1 MRQLFQLDDRLAIC
15 AEFVRNGSKLA
26 DIGTD
31 HAYLPVWLA
40 KNGKISSAIAA
51 DINPKPL
58 QRGMNNIEK
67 YEAGNLVSTR
77 ISDGLVSFS
86 SDDADDI
93 VIAGMGAE
101 LIISII
107 SKTPW
112 LKQSSK
118 RLILQ
123 PMTRAQL
130 LREYLLKE
138 GFEIL
143 KEKACEHNGKV
154 YSVMAVE
161 YSGLHLSENISG
173 EAKYLGKLDMTLPLS
188 RKYALQVLNK
198 LYLKRNGMEHSG
210 ADTSELDTVI
220 DEVKGRCTDGKSY

>member
-1 MRQLFQLDDRLAIC
+1 MRPLFQLDDRLSIC

-51 DINPKPL
+51 DINQKPL
-58 QRGMNNIEK
+58 ERGLSNIEK

-77 ISDGLVSFS
+77 ISNGLASFN

-107 SKTPW
+107 SKAPW

-130 LREYLLKE
+130 LREYLSKD

-161 YSGLHLSENISG
+161 YSGLSANISG

-198 LYLKRNGMEHSG
+198 LDLKRNGMKHSG
-210 ADTSELDTVI
+210 ADTSEFDAI
-220 DEVKGRCTDGKSY
+220 INQIEGRCSDGKGY